1 MTNTLRTI
9 TIALLLVVACACPS
23 TGTAQAAGV
32 GSKVRTGK
40 RLSPREARR
49 ARRQKLS
56 RELAAKG
63 EAELRRSVRVFQQKY
78 LVKQGRLE
86 LLGGGSMAL
95 ADAFVQNYSVD
106 AGLLVHISDRIAV
119 GVSGSK
125 IFATANENFES
136 VQSDFGLFPERA
148 FMQGAGFVEAQYSPV
163 FGKFASFGLAVL
175 QMDAYG
181 LAAAGA
187 VRTTTNASYK
197 PALQIGGGFRIHT
210 LRALTIAI
218 EVRDTLFFEEFLPL
232 TTGGDPQTSLVQQ
245 LTLGIKLGFWI
256 PPSYT
261 YKYQR

>member
-1 MTNTLRTI
+1 MNLGARLLS
-9 TIALLLVVACACPS
+9 IAMLLACLCACPALA
-23 TGTAQAAGV
+23 TAQPAGV
-32 GSKVRTGK
+32 TSPGGAK
-40 RLSPREARR
+40 RISPRDARR
-49 ARRQKLS
+49 KRRQKLS

-86 LLGGGSMAL
+86 LLGGGSMGL

-106 AGLLVHISDRIAV
+106 AGLLIHISERFAI

-125 IFATANENFES
+125 IFASATEHFDN

-175 QMDAYG
+175 QMDAYA
-181 LAAAGA
+181 LGA
-187 VRTTTNASYK
+187 LGTVRTTTNANYK

-210 LRALTIAI
+210 LRALTLAI
-218 EVRDTLFFEEFLPL
+218 ELRDTVFIEQGIGGTNAIKPSAIPSGSSPL
-232 TTGGDPQTSLVQQ
+232 TRARG
-245 LTLGIKLGFWI
+245 
-256 PPSYT
+256 
-261 YKYQR
+261 R